1 MTKQDL
7 IDQVA
12 KEVDV
17 TKKMATDVLEAA
29 FSSIGDALASGRKV
43 TLTGF
48 GTFTVSQRSARTGVN
63 PRSPHQRISIPA
75 MKTPHFKAGKALKM
89 KVR

>member
-7 IDQVA
+7 IDLVA
-12 KEVDV
+12 KEADV
-17 TKKMATDVLEAA
+17 TKKIAMEVLDSA
-29 FSSIGDALASGRKV
+29 FNSIGDALASGRKV

-48 GTFTVSQRSARTGVN
+48 GTFTVSRRSARSGVN
-63 PRSPHQRISIPA
+63 PRNPQQRISIPA
-75 MKTPHFKAGKALKM
+75 MKTPHFKAGKSLKE